1 MDYVQKMIGQG
12 IGSIPS
18 SSSSI
23 GSVSSSYNSGDIQSM
38 LSGLVGAEERR
49 EFNNDHELLRH
60 GQQNAA
66 IN

>member
-18 SSSSI
+18 GSS
-23 GSVSSSYNSGDIQSM
+23 SSSYNSGDIQSM